1 MNHWASTTP
10 YRTTCNLE
18 YISQRAAGYQIPG
31 VTVDG
36 QDVLAVYAAAQ
47 EAVDRARRG
56 EGPTLLEARTYRIEG
71 HFVGDPEVYRD
82 HDETMRIF
90 RETDPLKRFREEAV
104 RSLHFTEA
112 ELDEADAA
120 CVQRIADAKRFAL
133 ESPYPDAADYQ
144 KYLYAD

>member
-47 EAVDRARRG
+47 EAVDRAPPR
-56 EGPTLLEARTYRIEG
+56 
-71 HFVGDPEVYRD
+71 
-82 HDETMRIF
+82 
-90 RETDPLKRFREEAV
+90 
-104 RSLHFTEA
+104 
-112 ELDEADAA
+112 
-120 CVQRIADAKRFAL
+120 
-133 ESPYPDAADYQ
+133 
-144 KYLYAD
+144 